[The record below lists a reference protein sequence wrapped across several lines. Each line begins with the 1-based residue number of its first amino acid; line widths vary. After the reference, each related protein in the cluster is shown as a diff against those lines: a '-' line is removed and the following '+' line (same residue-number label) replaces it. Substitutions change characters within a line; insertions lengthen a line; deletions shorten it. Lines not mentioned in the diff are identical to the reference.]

1 MCIYILIFL
10 FMASRRSVLYIVK
23 HLASIPFIYA
33 PFFVM
38 IPLDIVVE
46 IYHRVGFKL
55 YDLPYINRAIYI
67 KFDREKL
74 SYLSWFQKLNCL
86 YCSYANG
93 LMPYAAAICA
103 ATERYWCPLK
113 HEDSGVF
120 KAPEHHKRFANFGD
134 KEAFEKL
141 YDDPNVTL

>member
-1 MCIYILIFL
+1 M
-10 FMASRRSVLYIVK
+10 SRRRSPEYIIRHIFSV
-23 HLASIPFIYA
+23 PFIYA

-38 IPLDIVVE
+38 IPLDIILE
-46 IYHRVGFKL
+46 LYHRVGFRL
-55 YDLPYINRAIYI
+55 YQMPYINRRAYI

-93 LMPYAAAICA
+93 LFPYAAAICA

-113 HEDSGVF
+113 HEEDGVF
-120 KAPEHHKRFANFGD
+120 KAPEHQKCFAEMGD
-134 KEAFEKL
+134 KETFEKL
-141 YDDPNVTL
+141 YDDPHATK

>member
-1 MCIYILIFL
+1 MAIRKGPL
-10 FMASRRSVLYIVK
+10 FVLR
-23 HLASIPFIYA
+23 HLVSIPFIYA

-46 IYHRVGFKL
+46 LYHRVGFKL
-55 YDLPYINRAIYI
+55 YNLPYIKRSAYI

-113 HEDSGVF
+113 HQEDGVF
-120 KAPEHHKRFANFGD
+120 KMSEHQKCFAEFGD

-141 YDDPNVTL
+141 YDDPHATL